1 MSSSYGQNLT
11 LTLFGES
18 HGPAVGCVL
27 DGFPPG
33 FRPDLHR
40 LAAFMARR
48 APGSTPG
55 STPRRETDAPEIL
68 SGLHDGLT
76 TGAPIAALVRNADTH
91 SSDYAPF
98 ATVPRPGHADYP
110 LSVKTAGANDPRGGG
125 HSSGRLTAGLCFA
138 GALALQYL
146 ETKGIAVSSRIAAI
160 AGRPVAAPTD
170 PAGLDA
176 AARDAIEAARRD
188 SDSVGG
194 VIEATVAGLPPG
206 LGEPIFGGI
215 ENRLAAILFGIPA
228 VKGVEFGSGFAGAAL
243 RGSENNDPYCIAP
256 DGAVRTL
263 TNNHGGALGGI
274 TTGMPLL
281 FRVAVKPTPS
291 IGRPQQSVDLRA
303 RADTPLVVHGRHD
316 ACIVPR
322 ARPVVEAAA
331 ALAVLDLLLDPP
343 PPPASPEPAP

>member
-1 MSSSYGQNLT
+1 MSSSYGQNLH

-33 FRPDLHR
+33 FRPDLPR

-55 STPRRETDAPEIL
+55 STPRRESDAPEIL
-68 SGLHDGLT
+68 SGLHQGRT
-76 TGAPIAALVRNADTH
+76 TGAPIAALVRNANTR
-91 SSDYAPF
+91 SVDYAPL
-98 ATVPRPGHADYP
+98 ASVPRPGHADFP
-110 LSVKTAGANDPRGGG
+110 LAVKTAGANDPRGGG

-146 ETKGIAVSSRIAAI
+146 ETRGVAVSSRIAAL
-160 AGRPVAAPTD
+160 AGRPVSGPVD
-170 PAGLDA
+170 SFGLDA
-176 AARDAIEAARRD
+176 PAREAIEAARRD

-194 VIEATVAGLPPG
+194 VVEATVSGLPPG
-206 LGEPIFGGI
+206 LGEPIFGGV
-215 ENRLAAILFGIPA
+215 ENRLAALLFGIPA
-228 VKGVEFGSGFAGAAL
+228 VKGVEFGNGFAAAAL
-243 RGSENNDPYCIAP
+243 RGSENNDPFFIAP
-256 DGAVRTL
+256 DGAVRTRS
-263 TNNHGGALGGI
+263 NRHGGVLGGI
-274 TTGMPLL
+274 TTGMPLV

-291 IGRPQQSVDLRA
+291 IGRPQQSVDLHA
-303 RADTPLVVHGRHD
+303 RADCPLSVPGRHD

-331 ALAVLDLLLDPP
+331 ALAALDLLLDPP
-343 PPPASPEPAP
+343 PPAPEAAP